1 MSWKCQPPAC
11 ASFTPFSG
19 NMDLMVSQVRRSVV
33 SVVQQY
39 SHIRYLRLLVDPLSP
54 GLMYYI
60 KMSSLNFPS
69 DHTCKKKNKKNTV
82 SVFNEVLLVSPS
94 VVCTCVATLLGLI
107 WLRWFSPLTG
117 RSTLSPLR
125 SKVRPIMWI
134 EWYMWQSL
142 AWLWVTAYGNILKH
156 MLRQYSVET

>member
-69 DHTCKKKNKKNTV
+69 DHTCKKKKQKK
-82 SVFNEVLLVSPS
+82 
-94 VVCTCVATLLGLI
+94 
-107 WLRWFSPLTG
+107 
-117 RSTLSPLR
+117 TLSLFLMKSCWFLPQWSVPVWPLCWG
-125 SKVRPIMWI
+125 SSGCDG
-134 EWYMWQSL
+134 SL
-142 AWLWVTAYGNILKH
+142 HWLVAVHCHPSDQRWGLSCELSDICGRAWPDY
-156 MLRQYSVET
+156 E